1 MTTKGILNPQTAE
14 TKFHLTRH
22 LPAPDLAFFVMRY
35 WIIRWDLDEPF
46 VQETLPYPCVN
57 LVFEKDKTRVYGI
70 ERGKSQS
77 RIEGKGQV
85 FGIKFRPGAF
95 YPFFKAPLTQ
105 LTDRSLPVGEV
116 FGMDDKPLENTVLS
130 LDDDDAMIKRV
141 EAFLRDHLPERD
153 ENITLINQMVDCI
166 ADDRHILKVDDIVA
180 LMGIQK
186 RTLERLFSQ
195 YVGVSPKW
203 VIQRY
208 RLHEAAQQLAEHPVS
223 DCSQVALA
231 LGYFDQAHFIK
242 DFKAVIGVTPAEYAR
257 GTSSPPSQL
266 N

>member
-1 MTTKGILNPQTAE
+1 MQETKGILKPKFAE
-14 TKFHLTRH
+14 TKFQLTRH
-22 LPAPDLAFFVMRY
+22 FPAPDLAFFVMRY
-35 WIIRWDLDEPF
+35 WIIRWDLDEPHI
-46 VQETLPYPCVN
+46 QETLPFPCVN
-57 LVFEKDKTRVYGI
+57 LVFEKHRTRVYGI
-70 ERGKSQS
+70 ERGKSAQ

-116 FGMDDKPLENTVLS
+116 FGIDDRPLEAAILALETDES
-130 LDDDDAMIKRV
+130 MIALA
-141 EAFLRDHLPERD
+141 EGFLRAHLPERD
-153 ENITLINQMVDCI
+153 ENITLINQIVDCI
-166 ADDRHILKVDDIVA
+166 VDDRRILKVDDIVA
-180 LMGIQK
+180 QMGIQK

-208 RLHEAAQQLAEHPVS
+208 RLHEAAEQLAADPVG
-223 DCSQVALA
+223 DCSQMALA

-242 DFKAVIGVTPAEYAR
+242 DFKAIIGMTPADYAR
-257 GTSSPPSQL
+257 HV
-266 N
+266 